1 MSIDRYEADPI
12 LSGIAVHGGIVYL
25 AGVAAADISQ
35 NLAGQTDQ
43 VLAEI
48 DRLLAIAGSNKSKIL
63 RGEVWLPDKSNY
75 DEFNDI
81 YKAWTDPDNI
91 PARAC
96 VEARLWDYDARV
108 EIMVT
113 AAQ

>member
-1 MSIDRYEADPI
+1 MFIDRYEADPI
-12 LSGIAVHGGIVYL
+12 LSGIAVHNGIVYL

-35 NLAGQTDQ
+35 DLHGQTEQ

-48 DRLLAIAGSNKSKIL
+48 DRLLAMAGSNKSKIL
-63 RGEVWLPDKSNY
+63 RVEIWLPDMSNY
-75 DEFNDI
+75 DVFNTQYQKWI
-81 YKAWTDPDNI
+81 DPDNI

-96 VEARLWDYDARV
+96 VEARLWDYDAKV

-113 AAQ
+113 AVV

>member
-25 AGVAAADISQ
+25 AGVAAGDISQ
-35 NLAGQTDQ
+35 DLRGQTDQ

-63 RGEVWLPDKSNY
+63 RVEVWLSDMANY
-75 DEFNDI
+75 DAFNAM
-81 YKAWTDPDNI
+81 YQAWLDPDNI

-96 VEARLWDYDARV
+96 VEARLWDDAARV
-108 EIMVT
+108 EVMVT
-113 AAQ
+113 AVV

>member
-25 AGVAAADISQ
+25 AGVAAGDISQ
-35 NLAGQTDQ
+35 DLRGQTDQ

-63 RGEVWLPDKSNY
+63 RVEVWLSDMANY
-75 DEFNDI
+75 DAFNAM
-81 YKAWTDPDNI
+81 YQAWLDPDNI
-91 PARAC
+91 PVRAC
-96 VEARLWDYDARV
+96 VEARLWDDAARV
-108 EIMVT
+108 EVMAT
-113 AAQ
+113 AVV